1 MPYIS
6 PMPKLNDNQQIRQL
20 ANLEL
25 LARQVVEGFIT
36 GLHQSPFHGFS
47 VEFAEHRLYNN
58 GESVKNIDWKLLART
73 DKLFVKQFEEET
85 NLRCYL
91 LLDTSSSMNFPEK
104 GTSKLQ
110 FSIYAIASLMHLFKK
125 QRDAFGLC
133 LFSDKVDWLSSAKS
147 TTTHLFHLY
156 AELEKAYNNPK
167 TNTITN
173 ITQVLHHVAN
183 EIHQRSMVI
192 IFSDMLE
199 NSLNPDKVQALFAAV
214 QHLKFSKHEVIIF
227 NVSDKQ
233 KEIDF
238 NFDNRPHH
246 FIDIESGAEI
256 KVHPGK
262 VRDAYKASLTEYRH
276 QLELKCAQYHIDL
289 VDVDINEGYHDVLK
303 TYLVKR
309 NKMV

>member
-1 MPYIS
+1 MQ
-6 PMPKLNDNQQIRQL
+6 LNEDQEIRHL

-47 VEFAEHRLYNN
+47 VEFAEHRLYNS

-104 GTSKLQ
+104 GLNKLQ
-110 FSIYAIASLMHLFKK
+110 FSVYAAASLMYLFKK

-133 LFSDKVDWLSSAKS
+133 LFSNRIDWMSQAKS
-147 TTTHLFHLY
+147 TSTHLFYLY
-156 AELEKAYNNPK
+156 AELEKAYNQPK
-167 TNTITN
+167 KNAPTDIAS
-173 ITQVLHHVAN
+173 VLHHIAGQ
-183 EIHQRSMVI
+183 IHQRSMVI
-192 IFSDMLE
+192 LFSDMLE
-199 NSLNPDKVQALFAAV
+199 NSLNPAKLQALFAAV
-214 QHLKFSKHEVIIF
+214 QHLKYNKHEVIIF

-233 KEIDF
+233 KELDF

-246 FIDIESGAEI
+246 FIDIESGEQVR
-256 KVHPGK
+256 VHPGK
-262 VRDAYKASLTEYRH
+262 IREQYLAAMHQYRH
-276 QLELKCAQYHIDL
+276 ELQLKCAQYHIDL
-289 VDVDINEGYHDVLK
+289 VDAYIEDGYNAVLK
-303 TYLVKR
+303 QYLIKR
-309 NKMV
+309 NSMI

>member
-1 MPYIS
+1 
-6 PMPKLNDNQQIRQL
+6 MPKLNDDQQIRQL

-91 LLDTSSSMNFPEK
+91 LLDNSSSMNFPEK
-104 GTSKLQ
+104 GLNKLQ
-110 FSIYAIASLMHLFKK
+110 FSTYAIASLMHLFKK

-133 LFSDKVDWLSSAKS
+133 LFSDKIDWLSAAKS
-147 TTTHLFHLY
+147 TSTHLFYLY
-156 AELEKAYNNPK
+156 AELEKMYNNPRV
-167 TNTITN
+167 NTVTN
-173 ITQVLHHVAN
+173 ITDVLHHIAQ

-199 NSLNPDKVQALFAAV
+199 NNLDADKLQSLFAAV
-214 QHLKFSKHEVIIF
+214 QHLKFNKHEVIIF
-227 NVSDKQ
+227 NVHDKQ
-233 KEIDF
+233 KELDF

-246 FIDIESGAEI
+246 FVDIESGAEI
-256 KVHPGK
+256 KVHPAK
-262 VRDAYKASLTEYRH
+262 VRDAYRASLAAYRH
-276 QLELKCAQYHIDL
+276 ELELKCAQYHIDL
-289 VDVDINEGYHDVLK
+289 IDADIHEGYQEILK

-309 NKMV
+309 NKMI

>member
-6 PMPKLNDNQQIRQL
+6 LMPKLNDDQQVSHL

-73 DKLFVKQFEEET
+73 EKLFVKQFEEET

-104 GTSKLQ
+104 GLNKLQ
-110 FSIYAIASLMHLFKK
+110 FSTYAIASLMHLFKK

-133 LFSDKVDWLSSAKS
+133 LFSDKIDWLSQAKS
-147 TTTHLFHLY
+147 TSAHLFHLY
-156 AELEKAYNNPK
+156 AELEKMYNANRP
-167 TNTITN
+167 NTATN
-173 ITQVLHHVAN
+173 ITDVLHHIAQ

-199 NSLNPDKVQALFAAV
+199 NNLNEDQLRSLFAAI
-214 QHLKFSKHEVIIF
+214 QHLKFNKHEVIIF
-227 NVSDKQ
+227 NVHDKQ
-233 KEIDF
+233 KELDL

-246 FIDIESGAEI
+246 FIDMESGAEI

-262 VRDAYKASLTEYRH
+262 VRDAYRASLMLYRH
-276 QLELKCAQYHIDL
+276 ELQLKCAQYHIDL
-289 VDVDINEGYHDVLK
+289 IDADINEGYYNILK
-303 TYLVKR
+303 AYLVKR
-309 NKMV
+309 NKMI

>member
-1 MPYIS
+1 
-6 PMPKLNDNQQIRQL
+6 MPKLNDDQQIRQL

-85 NLRCYL
+85 NLRCFL
-91 LLDTSSSMNFPEK
+91 LLDTSSSMNFPEA
-104 GTSKLQ
+104 GTNKLQ
-110 FSIYAIASLMHLFKK
+110 FSVYAIASLMYLFKK

-133 LFSDKVDWLSSAKS
+133 LFSDKIDWISAAKS
-147 TTTHLFHLY
+147 TTTHLFYLY
-156 AELEKAYNNPK
+156 AELEKMYASPK
-167 TNTITN
+167 ANTQTN
-173 ITQVLHHVAN
+173 ITNVLHHIAQ
-183 EIHQRSMVI
+183 EIHQRSLVI

-199 NSLNPDKVQALFAAV
+199 NNLDMEKQQALFAAI
-214 QHLKFSKHEVIIF
+214 QHLKFNKHEVVIF
-227 NVSDKQ
+227 NVTDKQ
-233 KEIDF
+233 KELEF

-246 FIDIESGAEI
+246 FVDIESGDEL
-256 KVHPGK
+256 KVNPARI
-262 VRDAYKASLTEYRH
+262 RDVYKASLKEYRH

-289 VDVDINEGYHDVLK
+289 VDADINEGYHHILN
-303 TYLVKR
+303 TYLVRR
-309 NKMV
+309 NKMI

>member
-1 MPYIS
+1 MPQ
-6 PMPKLNDNQQIRQL
+6 LNNNQHVRQL

-91 LLDTSSSMNFPEK
+91 LLDTSSSMNFPAE
-104 GTSKLQ
+104 GTNKLQ
-110 FSIYAIASLMHLFKK
+110 FSVYAIASLMYLFKK

-133 LFSDKVDWLSSAKS
+133 LFSDKMDWMSPARSTSA
-147 TTTHLFHLY
+147 HLFYLY
-156 AELEKAYNNPK
+156 AQLEKAYNNPK
-167 TNTITN
+167 ANTATN
-173 ITQVLHHVAN
+173 ISTVLHHLAG

-199 NSLNPDKVQALFAAV
+199 NSLNPQKTQELFAAI
-214 QHLKFSKHEVIIF
+214 QHLKYKKHEVVIF
-227 NVSDKQ
+227 NVTSKQ
-233 KEIDF
+233 KELDF

-246 FIDIESGAEI
+246 FVDMETGEEVR
-256 KVHPGK
+256 VHPNK
-262 VRDAYKASLTEYRH
+262 IRDSYISSLKDYRH
-276 QLELKCAQYHIDL
+276 QLELKCAQYHIDII
-289 VDVDINEGYHDVLK
+289 DAGIEEGYNSILNE
-303 TYLVKR
+303 YLIKR
-309 NKMV
+309 NRMI

>member
-1 MPYIS
+1 MQ
-6 PMPKLNDNQQIRQL
+6 LNEDQQIRHL

-91 LLDTSSSMNFPEK
+91 LLDTSSSMNFPDK
-104 GTSKLQ
+104 GINKLQ
-110 FSIYAIASLMHLFKK
+110 FSVYAIASLMYLFKK
-125 QRDAFGLC
+125 QRDAFSLC
-133 LFSDKVDWLSSAKS
+133 LFSDKIDWMSQVKS
-147 TTTHLFHLY
+147 TSAHLFHLY
-156 AELEKAYNNPK
+156 AALEKVYNQPK
-167 TNTITN
+167 TNTATN
-173 ITQVLHHVAN
+173 ITQVLHQLAGQV
-183 EIHQRSMVI
+183 HQRSMVI

-199 NSLNPDKVQALFAAV
+199 NSLNPEKLQALFAAI
-214 QHLKFSKHEVIIF
+214 QHLKYSKHEVVIF
-227 NVSDKQ
+227 NVLDKHR
-233 KEIDF
+233 ELDF
-238 NFDNRPHH
+238 MFDNRPHQ
-246 FIDIESGAEI
+246 FIDMESGEQV

-262 VRDAYKASLTEYRH
+262 IRESYLAALAQYHH
-276 QLELKCAQYHIDL
+276 QLQLKCAQYHIDL
-289 VDVDINEGYHDVLK
+289 VDAHIEDGYNDVLRS
-303 TYLVKR
+303 YLIKR

>member
-1 MPYIS
+1 MS
-6 PMPKLNDNQQIRQL
+6 RLTNDQQIRQL

-25 LARQVVEGFIT
+25 LARQVVEGFVT

-85 NLRCYL
+85 NLRCFL
-91 LLDTSSSMNFPEK
+91 LLDTSSSMNFPQK
-104 GTSKLQ
+104 GTSKLE
-110 FSIYAIASLMHLFKK
+110 FSIYAAASLMYLFKK

-133 LFSDKVDWLSSAKS
+133 LFSDKIDWISAAKS
-147 TTTHLFHLY
+147 TGSHLFYLY
-156 AELEKAYNNPK
+156 AQLEKAYNEPK
-167 TNTITN
+167 ANTTTDITG
-173 ITQVLHHVAN
+173 VLHHIAQ

-199 NSLNPDKVQALFAAV
+199 NGMNDEKLQSLFAAI
-214 QHLKFSKHEVIIF
+214 QHLKYNKHEVVIF
-227 NVSDKQ
+227 NVTDKQ
-233 KEIDF
+233 KELDF

-246 FIDIESGAEI
+246 FIDMESGENI

-262 VRDAYKASLTEYRH
+262 IRDAYRGSLLHYRH
-276 QLELKCAQYHIDL
+276 QIELKCAQYKIDI
-289 VDVDINEGYHDVLK
+289 VDANIDEGYHQVLK
-303 TYLVKR
+303 QYLVKR
-309 NKMV
+309 NKMI

>member
-1 MPYIS
+1 
-6 PMPKLNDNQQIRQL
+6 MPKLNEEQQIRQL

-47 VEFAEHRLYNN
+47 VEFAEHRLYNS
-58 GESVKNIDWKLLART
+58 GESVKNIDWKLMART

-85 NLRCYL
+85 NLRSYL

-104 GTSKLQ
+104 GTNKLQ
-110 FSIYAIASLMHLFKK
+110 FSVYAAASLMYLFKK

-133 LFSDKVDWLSSAKS
+133 LFSDKIDWLSAAKS
-147 TTTHLFHLY
+147 TSTHLFYLY
-156 AELEKAYNNPK
+156 AQLEKAYEHPK
-167 TNTITN
+167 ANTQTN
-173 ITQVLHHVAN
+173 ITNVLHHIAQEV
-183 EIHQRSMVI
+183 HQRSLIV

-199 NSLNPDKVQALFAAV
+199 NNMTDDKLQALFAAI
-214 QHLKFSKHEVIIF
+214 QHLKYNKHEVVIF
-227 NVSDKQ
+227 NVQDKQ
-233 KEIDF
+233 KEQDF

-246 FIDIESGAEI
+246 FIDMESGEQV

-262 VRDAYKASLTEYRH
+262 IREAYLASLAHYKTE
-276 QLELKCAQYHIDL
+276 LKLKCAQYQ
-289 VDVDINEGYHDVLK
+289 VDIIDANIDEGYNTVLRQ
-303 TYLVKR
+303 YLIKR

>member
-1 MPYIS
+1 MPQ
-6 PMPKLNDNQQIRQL
+6 LNNNQHVRQL

-91 LLDTSSSMNFPEK
+91 LLDTSSSMNFPVE
-104 GTSKLQ
+104 GTNKLQ
-110 FSIYAIASLMHLFKK
+110 FSVYAIASLMYLFKK

-133 LFSDKVDWLSSAKS
+133 LFSDKMDWMSSARS
-147 TTTHLFHLY
+147 TSAHLFYLY
-156 AELEKAYNNPK
+156 AQLEKAYNNPK
-167 TNTITN
+167 ANTTTN
-173 ITQVLHHVAN
+173 ISGVLHHLAG

-199 NSLNPDKVQALFAAV
+199 NSLNPQKMQGLFAAI
-214 QHLKFSKHEVIIF
+214 QHLKYKKHEVVIF
-227 NVSDKQ
+227 NITSRQQEV
-233 KEIDF
+233 EF

-246 FIDIESGAEI
+246 FVDMETGEEVR
-256 KVHPGK
+256 VHPNK
-262 VRDAYKASLTEYRH
+262 IRDSYIATLNEYRH

-289 VDVDINEGYHDVLK
+289 VDADIAQGYNGILNE
-303 TYLVKR
+303 YLIKR
-309 NKMV
+309 NRML

>member
-1 MPYIS
+1 MS
-6 PMPKLNDNQQIRQL
+6 RLTNDQQIRQL

-25 LARQVVEGFIT
+25 LARQVVEGFVT

-58 GESVKNIDWKLLART
+58 GESVKNIDWKLFART

-85 NLRCYL
+85 NLRCFL

-104 GTSKLQ
+104 GTSKLE
-110 FSIYAIASLMHLFKK
+110 FSIYAAASLMYLFKK

-133 LFSDKVDWLSSAKS
+133 LFSDKIDWISAAKS
-147 TTTHLFHLY
+147 TGSHLFYLY
-156 AELEKAYNNPK
+156 AQLEKAYNEPK
-167 TNTITN
+167 ANTTTDITG
-173 ITQVLHHVAN
+173 VLHHIAQ

-199 NSLNPDKVQALFAAV
+199 NGMNEEKLQSLFAAI
-214 QHLKFSKHEVIIF
+214 QHLKYNKHEVVIF
-227 NVSDKQ
+227 NVTDKQ
-233 KEIDF
+233 KELDF

-246 FIDIESGAEI
+246 FIDMESGENI

-262 VRDAYKASLTEYRH
+262 IRDAYRESLLHYRH
-276 QLELKCAQYHIDL
+276 QIELKCAQYKIDI
-289 VDVDINEGYHDVLK
+289 VDANIDEGYHQILK
-303 TYLVKR
+303 QYLVKR
-309 NKMV
+309 NKMI

>member
-1 MPYIS
+1 
-6 PMPKLNDNQQIRQL
+6 MPKLSDEQQIRQL

-91 LLDTSSSMNFPEK
+91 LLDTSSSMNFPDK
-104 GTSKLQ
+104 GLNKLQ
-110 FSIYAIASLMHLFKK
+110 FSVYAVASLMYLFKK
-125 QRDAFGLC
+125 QRDAFGLT
-133 LFSDKVDWLSSAKS
+133 LFSDKIDWMSQARS
-147 TTTHLFHLY
+147 TSKHLFHLY
-156 AELEKAYNNPK
+156 AELEKVYNQPK
-167 TNTITN
+167 ANATTD
-173 ITQVLHHVAN
+173 ITQVLHRVAE
-183 EIHQRSMVI
+183 EIHQRSMII

-199 NSLNPDKVQALFAAV
+199 NGYSDEKLKDLFAAI
-214 QHLKFSKHEVIIF
+214 QHLKYNKHEVIIF
-227 NVSDKQ
+227 NVNDRQ
-233 KEIDF
+233 KEVDF

-246 FIDIESGAEI
+246 FVDIESGEEVR
-256 KVHPGK
+256 VHPNK
-262 VRDAYKASLTEYRH
+262 IRETYRANLDNYRH

-289 VDVDINEGYHDVLK
+289 IDANIHEGYNSILK
-303 TYLVKR
+303 AYLIKR
-309 NKMV
+309 NSMI

>member
-1 MPYIS
+1 
-6 PMPKLNDNQQIRQL
+6 MPKLNDEQQIRHL
-20 ANLEL
+20 ASLEL

-91 LLDTSSSMNFPEK
+91 LLDTSSSMNFPDK
-104 GTSKLQ
+104 GINKLQ
-110 FSIYAIASLMHLFKK
+110 FSVYAIASLMYLFKK

-133 LFSDKVDWLSSAKS
+133 LFSDKIDWISQVKS
-147 TTTHLFHLY
+147 TSTHLFYLY
-156 AELEKAYNNPK
+156 AALEKAYNQPK
-167 TNTITN
+167 VNTATN
-173 ITQVLHHVAN
+173 ITQVLHHIAGQ
-183 EIHQRSMVI
+183 IHQRSMVI

-199 NSLNPDKVQALFAAV
+199 NSLNPEKLQSLFAAI
-214 QHLKFSKHEVIIF
+214 QHLKYNKHEVIIF

-233 KEIDF
+233 KELEF

-246 FIDIESGAEI
+246 FIDIESGEHLR
-256 KVHPGK
+256 VHPGK
-262 VRDAYKASLTEYRH
+262 IRDAYVAALQKYRH
-276 QLELKCAQYHIDL
+276 EIELKCAQYDL
-289 VDVDINEGYHDVLK
+289 DIINAYIQDGRKNALRW
-303 TYLVKR
+303 YLTQRK
-309 NKMV
+309 